1 MDYKLFIPGP
11 CEVDDQV
18 LAAMGQPVRRHYGP
32 EWMELYNEIV
42 ALLQKV
48 FQTENSVFI
57 VPGSG
62 SAGLDM
68 AFGSLFNTGDTVLI
82 GDNGF
87 FGERL
92 EAIAKGHG
100 LRVTKFTSPLGEPLD
115 PSKLKQA
122 LAEVPDA
129 KAVAVVHHETGTT
142 VLNPLEELARVAR
155 NAGVPVIVD
164 AIASLGGVPLPV
176 DDWGIDV
183 CVTVPNK
190 CLECPPGV
198 ALLSVSPSALEMVD
212 RRTKPR
218 GWYLDLQVWRDFA
231 RKWSSWHPYP
241 VTLPTNNILA
251 LRVNLRRILEQ
262 GLEAQYARYRQA
274 AKSVRRG
281 LEAIGFEMLVNG
293 DWASPIAT
301 AVKARPEFP
310 VDELVEY
317 LAEQHGILVSGG
329 LGPYEGK
336 AFRIG
341 HMGKASLP
349 SYITE
354 FLLAVEAF
362 LRHKGLDVTEGA
374 SLVGLAEGK

>member
-1 MDYKLFIPGP
+1 M
-11 CEVDDQV
+11 
-18 LAAMGQPVRRHYGP
+18 
-32 EWMELYNEIV
+32 
-42 ALLQKV
+42 
-48 FQTENSVFI
+48 
-57 VPGSG
+57 
-62 SAGLDM
+62 
-68 AFGSLFNTGDTVLI
+68 
-82 GDNGF
+82 
-87 FGERL
+87 
-92 EAIAKGHG
+92 
-100 LRVTKFTSPLGEPLD
+100 
-115 PSKLKQA
+115 
-122 LAEVPDA
+122 
-129 KAVAVVHHETGTT
+129 
-142 VLNPLEELARVAR
+142 
-155 NAGVPVIVD
+155 
-164 AIASLGGVPLPV
+164 
-176 DDWGIDV
+176 
-183 CVTVPNK
+183 
-190 CLECPPGV
+190 
-198 ALLSVSPSALEMVD
+198 
-212 RRTKPR
+212 
-218 GWYLDLQVWRDFA
+218 WRDFA

-301 AVKARPEFP
+301 AVKARPELP